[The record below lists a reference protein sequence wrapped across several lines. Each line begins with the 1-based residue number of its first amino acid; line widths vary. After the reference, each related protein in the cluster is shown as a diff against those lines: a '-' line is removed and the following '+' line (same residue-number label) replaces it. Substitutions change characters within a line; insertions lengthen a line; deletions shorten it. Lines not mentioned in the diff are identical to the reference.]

1 MERVESSQHSERE
14 LYALT
19 TPNEE
24 AEQASNESKQGGWIT
39 FPFITGTLFGLSLV
53 AGGWASNLI
62 VYLITE
68 YNVKSITATKIFNVV
83 QGSNCL
89 FPVAGAI
96 IADSFLGSFPVVAF
110 FAFVSLLGTIMF
122 TITATIQSLR
132 PPGCAVGSH
141 TCETPSNL
149 QYGVLYMTLLLASLG
164 LGGTRFTIATLGAG
178 QFDKPNDQATFFNW
192 YFFALYFANAI
203 SFSAVVYIQDNV
215 SWGLGFGVCVIAN
228 AISLVLFVLGKR
240 FYRQV
245 KPNGSPF
252 TSIARVM
259 VAAIRKRKIL
269 KTVGRQDYYFG
280 FTEAS
285 KSEDNLPTKSFRFLN
300 LAALKTEGDR
310 QLNGLY
316 ARSWKL
322 CTVEEVEDL
331 KTLIRIIPLWSTGI
345 FLGISIGIF
354 SSLVTLQALTMDRH
368 LGPHFKIPAGT
379 FLLFNILA
387 TIISILI
394 IDRFLLPTWRNLAR
408 RTLTPLQRIG
418 IGHIINIF
426 GFVGAALI
434 ESKRL
439 HVARTHHLMGQP
451 SLVVSMSALWLVV
464 PLGIVGL
471 GEGFH
476 FPGSVGLYY
485 QEFPKSLKST
495 STAMVS
501 LLLAIGLYLSPAI
514 TTLVDRTTGW
524 LPNNINDGRVDNVYW
539 MLAVI
544 GVVNFG
550 YFLICAKMFKYQ
562 NVEDHNG
569 PSGLAP

>member
-1 MERVESSQHSERE
+1 MSPNKEAGLPSHS
-14 LYALT
+14 L
-19 TPNEE
+19 
-24 AEQASNESKQGGWIT
+24 QGM
-39 FPFITGTLFGLSLV
+39 
-53 AGGWASNLI
+53 
-62 VYLITE
+62 
-68 YNVKSITATKIFNVV
+68 
-83 QGSNCL
+83 
-89 FPVAGAI
+89 
-96 IADSFLGSFPVVAF
+96 
-110 FAFVSLLGTIMF
+110 IMF
-122 TITATIQSLR
+122 TITATIHSLR
-132 PPGCAVGSH
+132 PPVCAVGSH

-149 QYGVLYMTLLLASLG
+149 QYGVLYVTLLLNSLG
-164 LGGTRFTIATLGAG
+164 VGGTRFTIATMGAG
-178 QFDKPNDQATFFNW
+178 QFDEPNDQATFFNW
-192 YFFALYFANAI
+192 YFFALYFASAI
-203 SFSAVVYIQDNV
+203 GFTAIVYTQDNV
-215 SWGLGFGVCVIAN
+215 SWGLGFGICVIAN
-228 AISLVLFVLGKR
+228 AISFVLFVLGKR

-259 VAAIRKRKIL
+259 VAAIRKRKML
-269 KTVGRQDYYFG
+269 ETFRRQDYYFE
-280 FTEAS
+280 FTGAS
-285 KSEDNLPTKSFRFLN
+285 NMEDNLPTKSFRFLN
-300 LAALKTEGDR
+300 VAALKTEGNR
-310 QLNGLY
+310 QLNGLN

-345 FLGISIGIF
+345 FLSTSLGIF

-368 LGPHFKIPAGT
+368 LGPQFKIPAGS
-379 FLLFNILA
+379 FLIFNILA
-387 TIISILI
+387 TAISILI

-408 RTLTPLQRIG
+408 QTLTPLQRIG
-418 IGHIINIF
+418 IGHIINMF
-426 GFVGAALI
+426 GLVGAALI

-451 SLVVSMSALWLVV
+451 GLVVSMSALWLVV
-464 PLGIVGL
+464 PLGILGI

-514 TTLVDRTTGW
+514 TSLVDRITGW
-524 LPNNINDGRVDNVYW
+524 LPNNINDGRLDNVYW
-539 MLAVI
+539 MLVVMA
-544 GVVNFG
+544 VVNFG

-569 PSGLAP
+569 PSGQAP

>member
-1 MERVESSQHSERE
+1 M
-14 LYALT
+14 
-19 TPNEE
+19 
-24 AEQASNESKQGGWIT
+24 
-39 FPFITGTLFGLSLV
+39 
-53 AGGWASNLI
+53 
-62 VYLITE
+62 
-68 YNVKSITATKIFNVV
+68 
-83 QGSNCL
+83 
-89 FPVAGAI
+89 
-96 IADSFLGSFPVVAF
+96 
-110 FAFVSLLGTIMF
+110 
-122 TITATIQSLR
+122 
-132 PPGCAVGSH
+132 
-141 TCETPSNL
+141 
-149 QYGVLYMTLLLASLG
+149 
-164 LGGTRFTIATLGAG
+164 
-178 QFDKPNDQATFFNW
+178 
-192 YFFALYFANAI
+192 
-203 SFSAVVYIQDNV
+203 
-215 SWGLGFGVCVIAN
+215 
-228 AISLVLFVLGKR
+228 
-240 FYRQV
+240 
-245 KPNGSPF
+245 
-252 TSIARVM
+252 
-259 VAAIRKRKIL
+259 
-269 KTVGRQDYYFG
+269 
-280 FTEAS
+280 
-285 KSEDNLPTKSFRFLN
+285 
-300 LAALKTEGDR
+300 
-310 QLNGLY
+310 
-316 ARSWKL
+316 
-322 CTVEEVEDL
+322 EDL

-345 FLGISIGIF
+345 FLGISVGIL

-379 FLLFNILA
+379 FLFFNILA

-434 ESKRL
+434 ESNRL
-439 HVARTHHLMGQP
+439 HVARTQHLMGQP

-464 PLGIVGL
+464 PLGILGI

-514 TTLVDRTTGW
+514 TSLVDRITGW

-539 MLAVI
+539 LLAVI